1 MEVLVIGGLAAAG
14 WYLQGK
20 NAATSPPV
28 PNNPTIVPAKLP
40 EGAEPSTSHQWTE
53 PLKRYDTE
61 RQERW
66 TKAHFP
72 ERTGV
77 IAPFYTDVRRQHTN
91 EAQKQRKMEQFTGS
105 DITWKPKREQEAL
118 FAPAPQQIDSS
129 GKAGNTPN
137 YDADK
142 YRLSLTQVQSN
153 ALPFE
158 REQVGRGVGYDPDV
172 KAADGFH
179 PMLRVIPPSGE
190 LHKHRELTN
199 TVATTGGSRPGLG
212 ERAVIGAMPYTRPPR
227 VWDMS
232 RRPLE
237 KGRAQEIT
245 APMVRGEHTSVSPHC
260 HVDGEHRTGTAVRYG
275 HALSPVTAGAYK
287 NTRDADRSES
297 VPAANVRGPDATGGY
312 VNAHFDKDTF
322 DKLDREQ
329 RGQVMGVKFYQQGTP
344 AFYQQDAPQE
354 TTRNINRPN
363 NGPGNV
369 EPVVRGQTD
378 YCAGLQLLKESKRSH
393 YEESRYTPG
402 PARTE
407 AYRQANLGIG
417 ADPYVKTQHR
427 LRQEHERAQNRIV
440 SHMGSSAARR
450 ISTTQNVGAMTVP
463 QKKQPEDNPRL
474 DFTLASNAMQG
485 NPYTVKNRPVP
496 GNRRH

>member
-14 WYLQGK
+14 WYLQSNRPK
-20 NAATSPPV
+20 KPQEPMMTPV
-28 PNNPTIVPAKLP
+28 LEGP
-40 EGAEPSTSHQWTE
+40 EGPKGQDYKAPMQWTE
-53 PLKRYDTE
+53 PLKRYDKE

-77 IAPFYTDVRRQHTN
+77 IAPFYTDVRRQQTN

-118 FAPAPQQIDSS
+118 FKPTPQQIDSS

-142 YRLSLTQVQSN
+142 YRLSLTQKQSN

-158 REQVGRGVGYDPDV
+158 REQVGRGVGYDPEV
-172 KAADGFH
+172 QAADGFH
-179 PMLRVIPPSGE
+179 PMLRVIPPTGE
-190 LHKHRELTN
+190 LHKHREMTN
-199 TVATTGGSRPGLG
+199 TVATTGGTRPGLG
-212 ERAVIGAMPYTRPPR
+212 ERAVMGAMPYTRPPR

-237 KGRAQEIT
+237 KGRAQEVT

-260 HVDGEHRTGTAVRYG
+260 HVDGEYRTGTAVRYG
-275 HALSPVTAGAYK
+275 HNLSPVTAGGAYV
-287 NTRDADRSES
+287 NTREDDRTASNP
-297 VPAANVRGPDATGGY
+297 VTNLRGPDATGGY
-312 VNAHFDKDTF
+312 VNANFDEDTF
-322 DKLDREQ
+322 HKLDRETK
-329 RGQVMGVKFYQQGTP
+329 GQVMGVKYYQQGLP
-344 AFYQQDAPQE
+344 AHYRQDAPQD
-354 TTRNINRPN
+354 TTRNVNRPN

-378 YCAGLQLLKESKRSH
+378 YCSGLQLLKESKRSH
-393 YEESRYTPG
+393 YEENRYTAG
-402 PARTE
+402 PQNTD
-407 AYRQANLGIG
+407 AYRQANLGIT
-417 ADPYVKTQHR
+417 ADPYMKTQHR

-440 SHMGSSAARR
+440 SHMGSHASRY
-450 ISTTQNVGAMTVP
+450 ITTTDQVGSMTVP
-463 QKKQPEDNPRL
+463 GKKQPEINPRQ
-474 DFTLASNAMQG
+474 DYTLATNALQG
-485 NPYTVKNRPVP
+485 NPYTIQ
-496 GNRRH
+496 